1 MTYFQPAL
9 PIFLSLACTAIA
21 ATQASAASVNTFT
34 RVEVSFGG
42 GVSTPPVDQ
51 TNPSADV
58 PESFS
63 QSDVATSYQNN
74 LDYNGDGSRID
85 LEADQ
90 GVSGVSSV
98 KADVAYWDG
107 EQNTPAVARTELLME
122 ITNDESVAAV
132 QHFDFQISGG
142 SLRIEEFSNGN
153 PDTTNP
159 FEEADAYT
167 NGAKV
172 SFEVQLDNVVLFSAY
187 YSVWGAGGQLSD
199 RWIWPDGDACRGYEP
214 LFLRG

>member
-1 MTYFQPAL
+1 M
-9 PIFLSLACTAIA
+9 
-21 ATQASAASVNTFT
+21 
-34 RVEVSFGG
+34 
-42 GVSTPPVDQ
+42 
-51 TNPSADV
+51 
-58 PESFS
+58 
-63 QSDVATSYQNN
+63 
-74 LDYNGDGSRID
+74 
-85 LEADQ
+85 
-90 GVSGVSSV
+90 
-98 KADVAYWDG
+98 AYWDG

-159 FEEADAYT
+159 FEEADADT

-187 YSVWGAGGQLSD
+187 YSVWGAGGSYRTDGSGLSVT
-199 RWIWPDGDACRGYEP
+199 PVGDACRGYEP
-214 LFLRG
+214 LFLRGRICGRSAVGVSGSWHLCRRADRVSDRDHDRRGSWSWRGT